1 MSRNWLW
8 FMNTT
13 EGFRFHHCNL
23 CQLTN
28 SCIKPIKVQVHLFL
42 SFLLKQNFL
51 LCSMF
56 FGIFLGFC
64 TFLHKI
70 WITLQIWILSFGTLT
85 LRDSH
90 GQDCSNGISLGM
102 DHFHF
107 FSNDRFIMKT
117 TTNKRKTK
125 RSFLMEIVF

>member
-1 MSRNWLW
+1 MIYEHYNRVPFSSLLR
-8 FMNTT
+8 
-13 EGFRFHHCNL
+13 CNL

-64 TFLHKI
+64 TFLHKSGLPCKFEFCDLAHLHY
-70 WITLQIWILSFGTLT
+70 WIPTVKTVLT
-85 LRDSH
+85 VSLR
-90 GQDCSNGISLGM
+90 M

-107 FSNDRFIMKT
+107 FL
-117 TTNKRKTK
+117 K
-125 RSFLMEIVF
+125 RSFRYENDDEKNKNETIVF